1 LKFADPRVMALMQA
15 IILFFLLPRGFTNA
29 SLKGQVARLMGK
41 DPATYK
47 SGQMTYDLRRLRLHG
62 LIERVPHSHRYQ
74 VTQKGM
80 KVSLFYAKVYGR
92 VLRGGLSQLF
102 DGLDFQGDRKM
113 VAAIRKVETAIE
125 EHIQC
130 AKLAA

>member
-1 LKFADPRVMALMQA
+1 
-15 IILFFLLPRGFTNA
+15 
-29 SLKGQVARLMGK
+29 MGR

-47 SGQMTYDLRRLRLHG
+47 QGQMTYDLRRLRLHG
-62 LIERVPHSHRYQ
+62 LIERIPHSHRYR

-80 KVSLFYAKVYGR
+80 KISVFYTKVYSR

-102 DGLDFQGDRKM
+102 DGLDTQGDRKM
-113 VAAIRKVETAIE
+113 VAAINNVETAIE

>member
-1 LKFADPRVMALMQA
+1 MGRAPAD
-15 IILFFLLPRGFTNA
+15 
-29 SLKGQVARLMGK
+29 
-41 DPATYK
+41 YK
-47 SGQMTYDLRRLRLHG
+47 PGQMTYDLRRFRLHG
-62 LIERVPHSHRYQ
+62 LIERIPHSHCYQ

-80 KVSLFYAKVYGR
+80 KISLFYTKVYGC

-102 DGLDFQGDRKM
+102 DGLDLQGDRKM
-113 VAAIRKVETAIE
+113 VAAMRKVETAIE